1 MAEEE
6 EEQGFG
12 KGQRKGGARHF
23 SKPYVDSGL
32 VFQVLEQNQDL
43 LQDLK
48 NYEVTSKCNS
58 PDPKGLVQ
66 TLPLWKGLLRLEPS
80 AEIHT
85 QPLRTALITLLAQMP
100 WLNTTSNSGQVWA
113 NLRMERISTILYHV
127 RKVGR
132 EGLLSCAARLTRQEY
147 ENLQDGLKLL
157 DGNTLGKVNALEKA
171 KALEKA
177 DALEK
182 AKALEKADALEKA
195 QAQSSE
201 TMQPVEGAKRKL
213 KQHDSEVSMGSK
225 GFPKMFGS
233 PAPTDKETKP
243 VAAMAMDRRRPGS
256 KTAPFEKGDLHQAL
270 GFGTRASKKPAA
282 ALGKAS
288 KKPAAALGKASKRP
302 AAALEKAQASHI
314 LEKKVLK
321 QGKRKPCVKILK
333 SEAQKSN
340 PRAYLRGT
348 TEEGGTLHLIVEV
361 TAKRCPQG
369 YLEIIDEIWTSLE
382 KDHLTKEEAVNLRE
396 ELCKQ
401 WGC

>member
-213 KQHDSEVSMGSK
+213 KQHDSEVSMDSK

-256 KTAPFEKGDLHQAL
+256 KTAPLEKGDLHQAL

-288 KKPAAALGKASKRP
+288 KKPAAAWGKASKRP

-314 LEKKVLK
+314 LEKKF
-321 QGKRKPCVKILK
+321 
-333 SEAQKSN
+333 
-340 PRAYLRGT
+340 
-348 TEEGGTLHLIVEV
+348 
-361 TAKRCPQG
+361 
-369 YLEIIDEIWTSLE
+369 
-382 KDHLTKEEAVNLRE
+382 
-396 ELCKQ
+396 
-401 WGC
+401 

>member
-1 MAEEE
+1 MAEEEE

-182 AKALEKADALEKA
+182 A

-213 KQHDSEVSMGSK
+213 KQHDSEVSMDSK

-256 KTAPFEKGDLHQAL
+256 KTAPLERGDLHQAL

-288 KKPAAALGKASKRP
+288 KKPAAALGKASMLLWKRH
-302 AAALEKAQASHI
+302 K
-314 LEKKVLK
+314 
-321 QGKRKPCVKILK
+321 
-333 SEAQKSN
+333 
-340 PRAYLRGT
+340 
-348 TEEGGTLHLIVEV
+348 HLILW
-361 TAKRCPQG
+361 K
-369 YLEIIDEIWTSLE
+369 
-382 KDHLTKEEAVNLRE
+382 K
-396 ELCKQ
+396 
-401 WGC
+401 